1 MSPEEL
7 ANPALMS
14 EDLSNAEAKCPRVQ
28 RLSLESGVSEKDV
41 ALFVAEFEAM
51 RQVTTNLRCI
61 CLILISSFTSRTIAF
76 LLDLF
81 VVLY

>member
-51 RQVTTNLRCI
+51 RQVQ
-61 CLILISSFTSRTIAF
+61 RTCPACVHVYFVNHKPHNRF
-76 LLDLF
+76 LT
-81 VVLY
+81 